1 MYVAAYYGH
10 LKVLKLLKNLGGEFK
25 PSIKGTTI
33 LHVASKKGF
42 IDIVRYILHEAKE
55 SNFDARKANGLT
67 PVMLAVAK
75 NHLFIVRMLKEVG
88 ANLHLTL
95 DGKTQGGQNLLYI
108 AAQNG
113 HDVIVSYLLDKKIFL
128 DAN

>member
-1 MYVAAYYGH
+1 M
-10 LKVLKLLKNLGGEFK
+10 KILKNLGGEFK

-42 IDIVRYILHEAKE
+42 IDIVRFILHDIKDQ
-55 SNFDARKANGLT
+55 SVDARKANGLT

-95 DGKTQGGQNLLYI
+95 DGKGQGGINLLYI

-113 HDVIVSYLLDKKIFL
+113 HDVIVSYLLDKKIFT
-128 DAN
+128 DANQCFDLNE